1 MKQEVYN
8 LKAEKLKDID
18 LKSPKEIQKVNPQL
32 LKDYIVA
39 YNHNQR
45 QWSANTKTR
54 AEVSHSTKK
63 PHRQKGTGKARQ
75 GSLSAPQFKGGG
87 VVFGPR
93 PKFDQHVRINQKEK
107 RAVIRYLIEEKIHS
121 KKLVILDSSELKEPK
136 TKTLAAFIEK
146 TGLQKR
152 VLFIGDMLDAKTN
165 SESQK
170 NLKLSLRNIP
180 KVEFAHLNQINGYQ
194 LLKAENIIMTEAGLK
209 QFMELTK

>member
-1 MKQEVYN
+1 
-8 LKAEKLKDID
+8 
-18 LKSPKEIQKVNPQL
+18 
-32 LKDYIVA
+32 
-39 YNHNQR
+39 
-45 QWSANTKTR
+45 
-54 AEVSHSTKK
+54 
-63 PHRQKGTGKARQ
+63 
-75 GSLSAPQFKGGG
+75 
-87 VVFGPR
+87 
-93 PKFDQHVRINQKEK
+93 VRINQKEK

-180 KVEFAHLNQINGYQ
+180 KVEFAHLNKINGYQ